1 MLSWENYI
9 LGTLLRHKAGSLHDT
24 VIVHLGFAMLLA
36 RGRTLGH
43 QLRGT
48 HLRPVHLGAGES
60 HPRTFN
66 ADRPLDSIKPRA
78 GTDKTLHESEV
89 ATGHGL
95 GRP

>member
-1 MLSWENYI
+1 MLSWEKNI

-24 VIVHLGFAMLLA
+24 VIVHLGLAMLLA
-36 RGRTLGH
+36 RGRTVGH
-43 QLRGT
+43 LLRGI
-48 HLRPVHLGAGES
+48 HRPVHVGVGES

-66 ADRPLDSIKPRA
+66 ANQPLDGIKLRA
-78 GTDKTLHESEV
+78 GIDQSLHESEV